1 MSMELIDLTSGNGD
15 SDESLEQKINSIAT
29 QISTDTTINSRK
41 AAMLQKTIENFG
53 KEVSSILDLDIDLNE
68 YMHETK
74 HGNEVYHANTF
85 QQELNKIADDSLI
98 IYIKKAQLYKVY
110 NTNGIG
116 DFEND
121 ESTHYRN
128 SRHGAAYE
136 VVRDTHPQKLMIVI
150 QDNIRDR
157 RLLEIKK
164 SIVEY
169 IKKSGLSTNVNDLK
183 VYSSN
188 NNTEF
193 VISSIQLKNL
203 NAKESFIEDF
213 IMYMQQNGETELANK
228 IQVRPPPCELKGARF
243 YNLPSIKTLIDG
255 TPSLNSLDQLISTTH
270 TAGGPVVI
278 QNNTI
283 IINNNNTI
291 TSNSNNNIT
300 INKSKQTTKK
310 TIKSFIKYIYDTK
323 PAWYLEDQFVD
334 MDVIEEEYKTYFNDN
349 TTTKNMVSRL
359 LKDKIFSK
367 SSRTNGITK
376 KKLFPYTILKTL
388 F

>member
-1 MSMELIDLTSGNGD
+1 MSMELIDLTSGQGD
-15 SDESLEQKINSIAT
+15 SDDSLEYKINSIAN
-29 QISTDTTINSRK
+29 QISSDTTINSRK
-41 AAMLQKTIENFG
+41 AAMLQKTIENFS

-74 HGNEVYHANTF
+74 QGNDVYHANTF
-85 QQELNKIADDSLI
+85 QKELNNIADDSLI

-110 NTNGIG
+110 NSNGIG
-116 DFEND
+116 DFEMD
-121 ESTHYRN
+121 ESIHYRN

-164 SIVEY
+164 NIVEY

-203 NAKESFIEDF
+203 NAKECFIEDF
-213 IMYMQQNGETELANK
+213 IMYMQQNGETELATK

-270 TAGGPVVI
+270 TSGGPVVI

-310 TIKSFIKYIYDTK
+310 TIKSFIKYLYDTK

-334 MDVIEEEYKTYFNDN
+334 MDVIEEQYKAYFNDN

-376 KKLFPYTILKTL
+376 KKLFSYTILKTL